1 LTEGKRKY
9 LIGNFKKVHWIE
21 KKLKFIYSIE
31 KNYTVGVLPT
41 SVIIPNFKCCL
52 FSLELILVFLLINA
66 LTLDSYSQMEWGSQ
80 NSGMWHYASTPLVRK
95 HHNLTSICT
104 VIFVETIAFS
114 LLLFFNQPIVEI
126 TFLGLPL
133 SLFFTLGYYLLL
145 VLLAMWSSN
154 KNVKCNIWVHLIS
167 PTSSCNMHSI
177 LVIGLGHCRDLDI
190 NIGVIKWSFL
200 MNFYCFLFLLE
211 QRKQPLWSY
220 WILCT
225 AIH

>member
-1 LTEGKRKY
+1 MRESEQRHVTLRINSSGKK
-9 LIGNFKKVHWIE
+9 
-21 KKLKFIYSIE
+21 
-31 KNYTVGVLPT
+31 T
-41 SVIIPNFKCCL
+41 SQP
-52 FSLELILVFLLINA
+52 
-66 LTLDSYSQMEWGSQ
+66 
-80 NSGMWHYASTPLVRK
+80 
-95 HHNLTSICT
+95 LTSIFT

-133 SLFFTLGYYLLL
+133 SLFYTLGYYLLL

-177 LVIGLGHCRDLDI
+177 LVIGLGRCRDLDI
-190 NIGVIKWSFL
+190 KHWCNQMKFSHEFL
-200 MNFYCFLFLLE
+200 LFHFLLE